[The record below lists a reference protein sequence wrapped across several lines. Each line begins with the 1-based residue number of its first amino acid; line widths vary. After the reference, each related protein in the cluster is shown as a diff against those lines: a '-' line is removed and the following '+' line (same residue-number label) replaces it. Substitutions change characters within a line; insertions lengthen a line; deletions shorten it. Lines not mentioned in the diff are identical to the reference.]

1 MGLCL
6 LISFLVSG
14 FAMSII
20 SFIAFITQY
29 ILLIHLQLLSILIVK
44 APHHTYISHFQALTY
59 FS

>member
-20 SFIAFITQY
+20 SFLAFITQY
-29 ILLIHLQLLSILIVK
+29 ILLIHLQVLSILIVK
-44 APHHTYISHFQALTY
+44 APQHTYISNF
-59 FS
+59 